1 MKLIIGGAY
10 QGKLDYVLTN
20 YNMNLANVLE
30 GNEGMLLSDVSKE
43 DVYVI
48 HNFHLYIK
56 SRLENSINPIEEVKD
71 FIQINQ
77 DIIIISDEIGYGI
90 VPMTKFDREY
100 RELVGRICCYLA
112 KEANEVIRV
121 TCGIGRRIK

>member
-10 QGKLDYVLTN
+10 QGKLDYTLTN
-20 YNMNLANVLE
+20 YNLNHEHVLE
-30 GNEGMLLSDVSKE
+30 GNKGKILSESEEKVE
-43 DVYVI
+43 VI

-56 SRLENSINPIEEVKD
+56 KRLEESVNPFEEIKD
-71 FIQINQ
+71 FIKENQ
-77 DIIIISDEIGYGI
+77 DIIIICDEVGYGI

-100 RELVGRICCYLA
+100 REVVGRICCYIA